1 MLLLVSFV
9 LDGRHPF
16 VGWGERGDGCSVPT
30 TKWLWAGWSSGWET
44 SCLSDHLLPENDQAP
59 PVWSHLL
66 SGCQAGVEQTR
77 RKTCWYGSTYQLP
90 EAYSHVLRWLSA
102 LGLGGLR
109 WAYSV
114 ESHRLNTLYAV
125 CLYERLHTYSGRT
138 EPLYGAGP
146 RGPSREGGKS
156 VCDIDTIIVV

>member
-1 MLLLVSFV
+1 MAAIPSWGGGREKMAAKYRPLSGYGLGGVPAGRPVVWATISF
-9 LDGRHPF
+9 LKM
-16 VGWGERGDGCSVPT
+16 
-30 TKWLWAGWSSGWET
+30 TK
-44 SCLSDHLLPENDQAP
+44 P

-146 RGPSREGGKS
+146 RGPSREGGES